1 MDYVVENNL
10 FNGTSETQFS
20 PDAEM
25 TRGML
30 VTVLHRQAKEP
41 AGAASTFADVPANRY
56 DAKAIG
62 WAAENAIVDGV
73 SENLFAP
80 DLAVTREEMA
90 AILYRYAKTQ
100 GSSGEVS
107 EDKLDSYPDAAVVS
121 DWARD
126 AVAWCIGEGL
136 ISGSDGGAID
146 PAGTATRAEVATIM
160 MRYQNK

>member
-1 MDYVVENNL
+1 
-10 FNGTSETQFS
+10 
-20 PDAEM
+20 
-25 TRGML
+25 
-30 VTVLHRQAKEP
+30 
-41 AGAASTFADVPANRY
+41 
-56 DAKAIG
+56 
-62 WAAENAIVDGV
+62 
-73 SENLFAP
+73 
-80 DLAVTREEMA
+80 MA

-107 EDKLDSYPDAAVVS
+107 QDKLDGYSDASVVS

-146 PAGTATRAEVATIM
+146 PAGTATRAQVATIM